1 MSVQIKKTGFN
12 FAALS
17 SNMRRGIADEL
28 NSGAKSA
35 VSLAKQ
41 LSPVDTGFMREN
53 ISQTEEASPVKLRA
67 VIESA
72 ADYSVFVEYGTVNQ
86 EAQPFFT
93 PAFESAR
100 RQVNNGLRRVLQFGN
115 LRSV

>member
-1 MSVQIKKTGFN
+1 MSTVRKTGFN

-17 SNMRRGIADEL
+17 RNMRENIADEL
-28 NSGAKSA
+28 NSGAESC
-35 VSLAKQ
+35 VSLAQQ
-41 LSPVDTGFMREN
+41 LAPVLTGYMKEN
-53 ISQTEEASPVKLRA
+53 ITQTDEASPTNLRA
-67 VIESA
+67 EIESG
-72 ADYSVFVEYGTVNQ
+72 ADYSVFVEYGTVNM

-100 RQVNNGLRRVLQFGN
+100 RQVNNGLKRVLQFGN